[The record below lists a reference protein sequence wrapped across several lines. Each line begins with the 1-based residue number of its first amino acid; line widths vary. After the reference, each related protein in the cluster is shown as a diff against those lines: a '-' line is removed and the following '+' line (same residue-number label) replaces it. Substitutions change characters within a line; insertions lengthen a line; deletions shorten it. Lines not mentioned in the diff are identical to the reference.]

1 MDSDPHRIAP
11 PERQSARNC
20 KQSSSRTL
28 PTDPLQ
34 RRIAQLRRTFAQG
47 IGGKASALQAQVIQN
62 AATLTAKAEACATN
76 PSVTVNQLVRI
87 EGVAR
92 RARADMRAL
101 LAETRQ
107 PENRPTLDQMLAE
120 A

>member
-1 MDSDPHRIAP
+1 M
-11 PERQSARNC
+11 
-20 KQSSSRTL
+20 
-28 PTDPLQ
+28 
-34 RRIAQLRRTFAQG
+34 
-47 IGGKASALQAQVIQN
+47 IQN

-120 A
+120 AES

>member
-1 MDSDPHRIAP
+1 MERDTQQTDQ
-11 PERQSARNC
+11 PERPNAR
-20 KQSSSRTL
+20 SRAL

-34 RRIAQLRRTFAQG
+34 RRIAQLRRTYAQG
-47 IGGKASALQAQVIQN
+47 IGGKASALQAQAIQH
-62 AATLTAKAEACATN
+62 AAILTAKAEACATD

-101 LAETRQ
+101 LDETRP
-107 PENRPTLDQMLAE
+107 PEYRPTLDQMLAE
-120 A
+120 AES